1 MAPPGKKSGQQRSG
15 SGWST
20 EFGPFLTLG
29 LQLALAVG
37 AFAALGWW
45 LDTKWGTTPWL
56 LLTGVILGAVG
67 GGISFIKAAMAL
79 GKKQDSKRHRQS
91 ERED

>member
-1 MAPPGKKSGQQRSG
+1 MLPPGKKSRPDGA
-15 SGWST
+15 GWRA

-45 LDTKWGTTPWL
+45 LDTKFETTPWL

-67 GGISFIKAAMAL
+67 GGISFIKAATAL
-79 GKKQDSKRHRQS
+79 GNKQDKKQHTQS
-91 ERED
+91 ESED